1 MAKNLNADLM
11 SANESLYDD
20 LFIQKLETRLETDPL
35 GVGGL
40 VDLMGGDASNIAMAS
55 NGCEGEFTCDG
66 EFSCDWF

>member
-1 MAKNLNADLM
+1 MKKNLNADLV

-40 VDLMGGDASNIAMAS
+40 VNLPVGGINLS
-55 NGCEGEFTCDG
+55 
-66 EFSCDWF
+66 